1 MHDMAVTMTVDVDGT
16 IRAFEARTLAGPHS
30 SCPSGAA
37 NFSRLVGL
45 SIRKGF
51 LKAAAERIGG
61 VEGCT
66 HIRELLQ
73 QMATVAFQS
82 MREMRVKSYTTN
94 PDRPPPLIDSC
105 IAWAAS
111 GDWVRVRF
119 PRATSPRATRTAYDE
134 PMIQTLSPLIR
145 EATAVDAESI
155 SRVRVASWRAAYRGI
170 IDDAYLDALSVEA
183 GRERYL
189 RSFDPAPAAGFTR
202 VAADDE
208 GRVVGFATGGAA
220 RGAGVPWR
228 EGEVWMIYLLPE
240 AQRSGLGTRL
250 LRSMARGLDRRGLGS
265 LAVWALAR
273 NAPARA
279 FYEHLGGRQAAERT
293 TSVGAQRLDEV
304 MYRWAEL
311 GPLIGR

>member
-1 MHDMAVTMTVDVDGT
+1 
-16 IRAFEARTLAGPHS
+16 
-30 SCPSGAA
+30 
-37 NFSRLVGL
+37 
-45 SIRKGF
+45 
-51 LKAAAERIGG
+51 
-61 VEGCT
+61 
-66 HIRELLQ
+66 
-73 QMATVAFQS
+73 
-82 MREMRVKSYTTN
+82 
-94 PDRPPPLIDSC
+94 
-105 IAWAAS
+105 
-111 GDWVRVRF
+111 
-119 PRATSPRATRTAYDE
+119 
-134 PMIQTLSPLIR
+134 MIQTLSPLIR

-208 GRVVGFATGGAA
+208 GRVVGFATGGVA

-311 GPLIGR
+311 GPLMGR